1 MQTKNLIKII
11 KAEATVL
18 VSMIENLPDDG
29 NVQGFEVEMLQNK
42 IKVLNDIVSHMSP
55 DGQEPVGN
63 DINAEVE
70 KYRKYAEDA
79 QKAGEEKSEHAE
91 RLSGKSWISAL
102 SKKVAEDSAA
112 KKFAEA
118 EAARKVAEEL
128 ARKAEAEEQARKEA
142 EAEEVARKAAE
153 VEAARKAAE
162 ALARKQAEEEAAR
175 KAAEEAR
182 RVAEQAERKAAEDE
196 AKSKTLAEELAD
208 NTVNVEHNFSE
219 SGVTEKKNNSKS
231 QAQQEQPTT
240 LADKFQQHVPS
251 INDVLAGLEKKA
263 DIASRY
269 NKRPI
274 TNLRKAIKINDRM
287 LFINELFNHDS
298 VQYEQTIDMIEAA
311 DGIDEVLAKI
321 FSQYQWN
328 QEDKTV
334 IDFLELIYQRF
345 KK

>member
-29 NVQGFEVEMLQNK
+29 NIQGFEVEMLQNK
-42 IKVLNDIVSHMSP
+42 INVLNDIVSHMSP
-55 DGQEPVGN
+55 GGQQSAEK
-63 DINAEVE
+63 DIDAEVE
-70 KYRKYAEDA
+70 NVRKIAE
-79 QKAGEEKSEHAE
+79 EE
-91 RLSGKSWISAL
+91 
-102 SKKVAEDSAA
+102 AA
-112 KKFAEA
+112 KKAAEAARKAAEEEARKAAESEAAKRAEEIEKARKAAEA
-118 EAARKVAEEL
+118 EAARKAAEEL
-128 ARKAEAEEQARKEA
+128 ARKQVEEER
-142 EAEEVARKAAE
+142 ARKAAE
-153 VEAARKAAE
+153 EALRAAEEAARKAAE
-162 ALARKQAEEEAAR
+162 A
-175 KAAEEAR
+175 
-182 RVAEQAERKAAEDE
+182 E
-196 AKSKTLAEELAD
+196 AKSKSLAEELAN
-208 NTVNVEHNFSE
+208 NTVNVEHNFTE
-219 SGVTEKKNNSKS
+219 STVAEKENDSKPNV
-231 QAQQEQPTT
+231 QIEQPTT

-298 VQYEQTIDMIEAA
+298 VQYEQTIDMIEGAS
-311 DGIDEVLAKI
+311 GIDEVLAKI
-321 FSQYQWN
+321 FSQYEWN

>member
-29 NVQGFEVEMLQNK
+29 NIHGFEVEMLQNK
-42 IKVLNDIVSHMSP
+42 INVLNDIVSHMSP
-55 DGQEPVGN
+55 DGQQTAGTN
-63 DINAEVE
+63 IDAEVE
-70 KYRKYAEDA
+70 NVRKIAE
-79 QKAGEEKSEHAE
+79 EE
-91 RLSGKSWISAL
+91 
-102 SKKVAEDSAA
+102 AA
-112 KKFAEA
+112 KKAA
-118 EAARKVAEEL
+118 EAARKA
-128 ARKAEAEEQARKEA
+128 AEAEEQARKRAEA
-142 EAEEVARKAAE
+142 EAAKRAEEIEKARKAAE
-153 VEAARKAAE
+153 AEAARKAAE
-162 ALARKQAEEEAAR
+162 VLARKQAEEEAAR

-182 RVAEQAERKAAEDE
+182 RAAEEAARKAAEAE
-196 AKSKTLAEELAD
+196 AKSKSLAEELAN
-208 NTVNVEHNFSE
+208 NTVNVEHNFTE
-219 SGVTEKKNNSKS
+219 STVAEKENDSKTNV
-231 QAQQEQPTT
+231 QIEQPTT

-298 VQYEQTIDMIEAA
+298 VQYEQTIDMIEGAS
-311 DGIDEVLAKI
+311 GIDEVLAKI
-321 FSQYQWN
+321 FSQYEWN

>member
-29 NVQGFEVEMLQNK
+29 NIQGFEVEMLQNK
-42 IKVLNDIVSHMSP
+42 INVLNDIVSHMSP
-55 DGQEPVGN
+55 DGQQTAGTN
-63 DINAEVE
+63 IDAEVE
-70 KYRKYAEDA
+70 NVRRIAEEEAAKKAAEAA
-79 QKAGEEKSEHAE
+79 QKAAEEEARRAAE
-91 RLSGKSWISAL
+91 
-102 SKKVAEDSAA
+102 AEAA
-112 KKFAEA
+112 KRAEEIEKARKAAEA
-118 EAARKVAEEL
+118 EAARKAAEEL
-128 ARKAEAEEQARKEA
+128 ARKQ
-142 EAEEVARKAAE
+142 V
-153 VEAARKAAE
+153 
-162 ALARKQAEEEAAR
+162 EEEMAR

-182 RVAEQAERKAAEDE
+182 RAAEEAARKAAEAE
-196 AKSKTLAEELAD
+196 AKSKSLAEELAN
-208 NTVNVEHNFSE
+208 NTVNVEHNFTE
-219 SGVTEKKNNSKS
+219 STVAEKENDSKPNV
-231 QAQQEQPTT
+231 QIEQPTT

-298 VQYEQTIDMIEAA
+298 VQYEQTIDMIEGAS
-311 DGIDEVLAKI
+311 GIDEVLTKI
-321 FSQYQWN
+321 FSQYEWN

>member
-29 NVQGFEVEMLQNK
+29 NVQSYEVELLVNK
-42 IKVLNDIVSHMSP
+42 IQALNDIAVHLLP
-55 DGQEPVGN
+55 DGQNTAETNIDV
-63 DINAEVE
+63 EVE
-70 KYRKYAEDA
+70 NVRRIAEEEAAKKAAEAA
-79 QKAGEEKSEHAE
+79 QKAAEEEARKAAE
-91 RLSGKSWISAL
+91 
-102 SKKVAEDSAA
+102 AEAA
-112 KKFAEA
+112 KRAEEIEKARKAAEA
-118 EAARKVAEEL
+118 EAARKAAEE
-128 ARKAEAEEQARKEA
+128 
-142 EAEEVARKAAE
+142 
-153 VEAARKAAE
+153 
-162 ALARKQAEEEAAR
+162 LARKQAEEEAAR
-175 KAAEEAR
+175 KSAEEAR
-182 RVAEQAERKAAEDE
+182 RAAEEAARKAAEAE
-196 AKSKTLAEELAD
+196 AKSKSLAEELAN
-208 NTVNVEHNFSE
+208 NTVNVEHNFTE
-219 SGVTEKKNNSKS
+219 STVTEKENDSKPNV
-231 QAQQEQPTT
+231 QIEQPTT

-298 VQYEQTIDMIEAA
+298 VQYEQTIDMIEGAS
-311 DGIDEVLAKI
+311 GIDEVLTKI
-321 FSQYQWN
+321 FSQYEWN

>member
-29 NVQGFEVEMLQNK
+29 NIQGFEVEMLQNK
-42 IKVLNDIVSHMSP
+42 INVLNDIVSHMSP
-55 DGQEPVGN
+55 DGQQTAGTN
-63 DINAEVE
+63 IDAEVE
-70 KYRKYAEDA
+70 NVRRIAEEEAAKKATEAA
-79 QKAGEEKSEHAE
+79 QKAAEEEARRAAE
-91 RLSGKSWISAL
+91 
-102 SKKVAEDSAA
+102 AEAA
-112 KKFAEA
+112 KRAEEIEKARKAAEA
-118 EAARKVAEEL
+118 EAARKAAEEL
-128 ARKAEAEEQARKEA
+128 ARKQVEEERARKVAEEAR
-142 EAEEVARKAAE
+142 RAAE
-153 VEAARKAAE
+153 EAARKAAE
-162 ALARKQAEEEAAR
+162 A
-175 KAAEEAR
+175 
-182 RVAEQAERKAAEDE
+182 E
-196 AKSKTLAEELAD
+196 AKSKSLAEELAN

-219 SGVTEKKNNSKS
+219 STVTEKENDSKPNV
-231 QAQQEQPTT
+231 QIEQPTT

-298 VQYEQTIDMIEAA
+298 VQYEQTIDMIEGAS
-311 DGIDEVLAKI
+311 GIDEVLTKI
-321 FSQYQWN
+321 FSQYEWN

>member
-11 KAEATVL
+11 KAEAAVL

-29 NVQGFEVEMLQNK
+29 DIQGFEVEMLQNK
-42 IKVLNDIVSHMSP
+42 INVLNDIVSHMSP
-55 DGQEPVGN
+55 DGQQTAETN
-63 DINAEVE
+63 IDAEVE
-70 KYRKYAEDA
+70 NVRRIAEEEAAKKAAEAA
-79 QKAGEEKSEHAE
+79 QKAAEEEARRAAE
-91 RLSGKSWISAL
+91 
-102 SKKVAEDSAA
+102 AEAA
-112 KKFAEA
+112 KRAEEIEKARKAAEA
-118 EAARKVAEEL
+118 EAARKAAEE
-128 ARKAEAEEQARKEA
+128 
-142 EAEEVARKAAE
+142 
-153 VEAARKAAE
+153 
-162 ALARKQAEEEAAR
+162 LARKQAEEEAAR

-182 RVAEQAERKAAEDE
+182 RAAEEAARKAAEAE
-196 AKSKTLAEELAD
+196 AKSKSLAEELAN

-219 SGVTEKKNNSKS
+219 STVTEKENDSKPNV
-231 QAQQEQPTT
+231 QIEQPTT

-298 VQYEQTIDMIEAA
+298 VQYEQTIDMIEGAS
-311 DGIDEVLAKI
+311 GIDEVLTKI
-321 FSQYQWN
+321 FSQYEWN

>member
-18 VSMIENLPDDG
+18 VSLIENLPDDG
-29 NVQGFEVEMLQNK
+29 NVQSYEVELLINK
-42 IKVLNDIVSHMSP
+42 IQALNNIAVHLLP
-55 DGQEPVGN
+55 DGQNTAEK
-63 DINAEVE
+63 DIDAEVE
-70 KYRKYAEDA
+70 NVRRIAE
-79 QKAGEEKSEHAE
+79 EE
-91 RLSGKSWISAL
+91 
-102 SKKVAEDSAA
+102 AA
-112 KKFAEA
+112 KKAAEA
-118 EAARKVAEEL
+118 ERKA
-128 ARKAEAEEQARKEA
+128 AEAEEQARKRA
-142 EAEEVARKAAE
+142 EAAAARIAAERKAAE
-153 VEAARKAAE
+153 EEARHA
-162 ALARKQAEEEAAR
+162 AEEEARRIAEAEAAKLAEEERAR

-182 RVAEQAERKAAEDE
+182 RAAEEAARKAAEAE
-196 AKSKTLAEELAD
+196 AKSKSLAEELAN
-208 NTVNVEHNFSE
+208 NTVNVEHNFTE
-219 SGVTEKKNNSKS
+219 STVAEKENDSKPNV
-231 QAQQEQPTT
+231 QIEQPTT

-298 VQYEQTIDMIEAA
+298 VQYEQTIDMIEGAS
-311 DGIDEVLAKI
+311 GIDEVLAKI
-321 FSQYQWN
+321 FSQYEWN